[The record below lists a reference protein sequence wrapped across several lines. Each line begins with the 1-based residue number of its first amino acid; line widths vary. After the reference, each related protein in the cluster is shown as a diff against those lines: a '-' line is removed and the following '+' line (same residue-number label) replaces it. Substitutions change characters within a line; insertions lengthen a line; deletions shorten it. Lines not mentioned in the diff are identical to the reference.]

1 MLPLERC
8 REILGEDAP
17 ADDHQ
22 LEKARDHAYRLAR
35 LLLEI
40 YREEKPKGERPSLQ
54 KISKHDIK
62 IL

>member
-17 ADDHQ
+17 ADERQ
-22 LEKARDHAYRLAR
+22 LKKARDDAYRLAR

-40 YREEKPKGERPSLQ
+40 YRAEKAKRREAELAEDPEM
-54 KISKHDIK
+54 
-62 IL
+62 

>member
-17 ADDHQ
+17 ADERQ
-22 LEKARDHAYRLAR
+22 LEKARDDAYRLAR

-40 YREEKPKGERPSLQ
+40 YRAQ
-54 KISKHDIK
+54 KAGKSTADLPDDAEI
-62 IL
+62 

>member
-17 ADDHQ
+17 ADERQ
-22 LEKARDHAYRLAR
+22 LEKARDDAYRLAR

-40 YREEKPKGERPSLQ
+40 YRAEKAKRRESELAEDPE
-54 KISKHDIK
+54 I
-62 IL
+62 

>member
-17 ADDHQ
+17 ADERQ
-22 LEKARDHAYRLAR
+22 LEKARDDAHQLAR

-40 YREEKPKGERPSLQ
+40 YRAQ
-54 KISKHDIK
+54 KAGKSTADLPHDAEI
-62 IL
+62 

>member
-1 MLPLERC
+1 MLSLEAC
-8 REILGEDAP
+8 RKILGEDAP

-40 YREEKPKGERPSLQ
+40 YREEKAKRREAELAEDPET
-54 KISKHDIK
+54 
-62 IL
+62 

>member
-17 ADDHQ
+17 ADDRQ

-40 YREEKPKGERPSLQ
+40 YREEKAKRLEAELAEDPE
-54 KISKHDIK
+54 I
-62 IL
+62 